1 MGIPI
6 VINDALCKQKV
17 PVRKHN
23 DRGERRRN
31 RFFARPFK
39 HTPSAYHLRIQ
50 KKWNKRFGMQDSDVF
65 YMTPHAAIMSSAAY
79 DKFCKAVTHTK
90 RCYQCDKPVEWLAPD
105 SRCADCTRLV
115 PGEL

>member
-1 MGIPI
+1 MSEREYIQQFGRALRKPPVAMVGEYSGETYCGLPI
-6 VINDALCKQKV
+6 IINDALCKQKV

-79 DKFCKAVTHTK
+79 DKFCKAVT
-90 RCYQCDKPVEWLAPD
+90 R
-105 SRCADCTRLV
+105 
-115 PGEL
+115 